1 MSSAPRA
8 SRVIATLSLAMTPV
22 LAAGAQSS
30 VAVSPFVS
38 YIPSAATNPLAGFAL
53 TFGGTTGLALRS
65 SAEMSISTPRID
77 SAAATGGYRP
87 WGADADA
94 MLFLGGLGGG
104 ATVFNRAL
112 SPYLFAGIGL
122 TGRDSAGKNIVGH
135 GWSYGAGAT
144 IPLGFHAGIFAE
156 ARWRLAE
163 YVLPTSK
170 GAPDSK
176 SSMRFGLSFSVG
188 GGSAGVAPPRRGRH
202 RMADAEDDVEYVV
215 TPAPAPQVVVVE
227 QQPAEPV
234 VIVQEQ
240 PAPERV
246 VIVQQPAVQEPVVVT
261 TEEHAP
267 TVVYPQ
273 RSRSRRSTVGT
284 APREPTIIAPTRAR
298 PPARVIRGSSRAKAQ
313 EVQVQIQSQRTT
325 RMRQG
330 SATTRSSSVTT
341 STTTVR
347 KTAPRTSV
355 RARTPAQAESQ
366 AKAEL
371 QAQQVQTTRRRGA
384 TPSRSRR
391 DP

>member
-1 MSSAPRA
+1 MSSSPRA
-8 SRVIATLSLAMTPV
+8 THVIAILSLAMTPV
-22 LAAGAQSS
+22 LAARAQSS

-94 MLFLGGLGGG
+94 MLFLGGIGGG
-104 ATVFNRAL
+104 ATVFSRAL
-112 SPYLFAGIGL
+112 SPYVFAGIGM
-122 TGRDSAGKNIVGH
+122 TGGDSAGTNVVRH

-156 ARWRLAE
+156 ARWRLSE

-170 GAPDSK
+170 GAPDSR
-176 SSMRFGLSFSVG
+176 SSMRFGLSFNVG
-188 GGSAGVAPPRRGRH
+188 DGGSGVAPTPRRRH
-202 RMADAEDDVEYVV
+202 RLAEVEDDVDYVV

-227 QQPAEPV
+227 QQPAPEPVIIVQEQAAPEPV
-234 VIVQEQ
+234 VIVQ
-240 PAPERV
+240 
-246 VIVQQPAVQEPVVVT
+246 QQPVQEPVVVT

-273 RSRSRRSTVGT
+273 RSRSRRTTVSTSQ
-284 APREPTIIAPTRAR
+284 RQPTIIAPTRSR
-298 PPARVIRGSSRAKAQ
+298 PPARVIRSSSRAKAQ
-313 EVQVQIQSQRTT
+313 QVQVEVRSQRST
-325 RMRQG
+325 RVRQG
-330 SATTRSSSVTT
+330 SSTTRASTVTK

-347 KTAPRTSV
+347 KTAPRSQ
-355 RARTPAQAESQ
+355 ARTQDQTSTQAESQ
-366 AKAEL
+366 AESRPK
-371 QAQQVQTTRRRGA
+371 QRGRTT
-384 TPSRSRR
+384 SRTRR